1 MITSFLASIPD
12 WIEALSLI
20 VAAASLIAATTP
32 TPKDNAIVVTIYKVV
47 DFLAINFGKAKD
59 K

>member
-1 MITSFLASIPD
+1 MIALFLASIPD

-32 TPKDNAIVVTIYKVV
+32 TPKDNTIVAAIYKVV

>member
-1 MITSFLASIPD
+1 MIASLLASIPD

-32 TPKDNAIVVTIYKVV
+32 TPKDNSIVASIYKVV